1 LSLKDATKTT
11 DFSDGIKIYS
21 EKRKKIND
29 GIKNA
34 QPGRQINS
42 SKEL

>member
-1 LSLKDATKTT
+1 LKDAPKTS
-11 DFSDGIKIYS
+11 DFLDGIKIHS

-34 QPGRQINS
+34 QPGRQIDS